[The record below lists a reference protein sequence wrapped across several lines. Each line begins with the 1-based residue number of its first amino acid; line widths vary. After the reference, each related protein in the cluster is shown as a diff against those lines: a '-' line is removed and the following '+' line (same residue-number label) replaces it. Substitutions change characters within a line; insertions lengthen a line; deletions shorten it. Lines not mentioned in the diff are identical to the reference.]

1 MEKLYLLMFLFFY
14 LFITLWISKN
24 NKNKFN
30 KTISLLYLITNIII
44 YSCGIYFFAFYL
56 NKFILSPI
64 LLIYLLVIIYSLY
77 ALLKTSKDNFI
88 YYLLSLFIIM
98 SLTFSFQ
105 NYEKCEYSVN
115 FGLNNLY
122 VFFEI
127 FIFLIFYFSN
137 ITKLKMNAL
146 KTIVLIKCFELIYL
160 LVFIY
165 KSFNIKDQFLIKLM
179 WSYPNIICIISVLLL
194 YIIFLKN
201 KDIKK

>member
-1 MEKLYLLMFLFFY
+1 MEKLYLLIFLSFY
-14 LFITLWISKN
+14 LFITFFISKN
-24 NKNKFN
+24 NKSKFN
-30 KTISLLYLITNIII
+30 KTISILYLITNVII
-44 YSCGIYFFAFYL
+44 YSFGIYFFSFYL

-64 LLIYLLVIIYSLY
+64 LLIYILVITFSLH
-77 ALLKTSKDNFI
+77 ALLKINKDNFI

-137 ITKLKMNAL
+137 ITKLKINAL
-146 KTIVLIKCFELIYL
+146 KTIVLIKCFELIDL
-160 LVFIY
+160 LVFTY
-165 KSFNIKDQFLIKLM
+165 KSFNTKDQFLIKLM
-179 WSYPNIICIISVLLL
+179 WSYPNIICSLSVLLL
-194 YIIFLKN
+194 YIIFFKN
-201 KDIKK
+201 KNIKK

>member
-1 MEKLYLLMFLFFY
+1 MFLFFY

-160 LVFIY
+160 LDR
-165 KSFNIKDQFLIKLM
+165 KSTRLN
-179 WSYPNIICIISVLLL
+179 SSH
-194 YIIFLKN
+194 
-201 KDIKK
+201 